1 MSSCARRIV
10 QPSKN
15 KALAHNMYL
24 SQDSSGLQHCFWL
37 LTGNFDKSRLDFTV
51 QWLFSVEHIM
61 EMTPS
66 NRILHLLCGGHLM
79 WPNATLT
86 LKQLGS
92 IRKEPHT
99 LFGLGQ
105 AKQYQNIV
113 IYLPNYF
120 LKLARRLL
128 ACSRKSWSNY
138 NNESNWL
145 ALCAISCI
153 WPSWT
158 LHFWLKKNP
167 PREIK
172 MQNNDCMLMPYLLP
186 TWVTKPMYESWTTQ
200 ADWTWMQMRF

>member
-24 SQDSSGLQHCFWL
+24 SQDSSGLHHCFWL

-61 EMTPS
+61 EMTPA
-66 NRILHLLCGGHLM
+66 NRVLHLLCGGHLM

-120 LKLARRLL
+120 LKLAGG
-128 ACSRKSWSNY
+128 SWLVLGRAGQIIIMNPIG
-138 NNESNWL
+138 WL
-145 ALCAISCI
+145 CVPLVVFDLHGLCI
-153 WPSWT
+153 
-158 LHFWLKKNP
+158 FDLKKKS

-200 ADWTWMQMRF
+200 ADWMWMQMRF